1 MTARLAAE
9 IPSMPADSDSDGVL
23 PPGLRAPFS
32 AAMAQS
38 MLLGIA
44 ALVVGLLAA
53 LFMRPAALKV
63 GAVPLDHIVPIED

>member
-1 MTARLAAE
+1 
-9 IPSMPADSDSDGVL
+9 
-23 PPGLRAPFS
+23 
-32 AAMAQS
+32 MAQS